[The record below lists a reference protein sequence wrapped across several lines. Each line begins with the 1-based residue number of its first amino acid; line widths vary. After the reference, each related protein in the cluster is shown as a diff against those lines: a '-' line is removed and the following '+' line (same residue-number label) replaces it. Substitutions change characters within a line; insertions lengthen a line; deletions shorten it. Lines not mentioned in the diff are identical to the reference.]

1 MRLSKTV
8 TFVLLFPA
16 ALLAAAC
23 GTAASAP
30 AQPPPS
36 RTATS
41 AGTAAPTGTTAST
54 GTAGSTGTAVSS
66 APPGAAQRRAAAD
79 AKAIL
84 SEFVPPPGA
93 VRLAKQPALPSG
105 SPTMGLNSTAQ
116 ADATGYWRVSGAATA
131 LQAWEKAHIARGF
144 ARQDVIIGPPSWS
157 TLYTLPA
164 VPGVLPQREMNVQFY
179 DSTDG
184 TTVIMAAAM
193 VSWQPPRPAAEVIP
207 ATAVSVTVTPTAGWF
222 GNPAP
227 VTVTSQPAVRR
238 LAAYLD
244 TLPLATAGTDIPCP
258 MGLGQFTL
266 SFRDAGGAAVAQAY
280 GPGACG
286 VLTLRVNGKDKP
298 SLQPPQSFRAT
309 ILKLA
314 GLHWTLS

>member
-1 MRLSKTV
+1 MRLSETV
-8 TFVLLFPA
+8 TFVLLPA
-16 ALLAAAC
+16 ALLTVAC
-23 GTAASAP
+23 GTAVPAP
-30 AQPPPS
+30 AQPPPT

-41 AGTAAPTGTTAST
+41 ADQAAST
-54 GTAGSTGTAVSS
+54 GTAVTAV
-66 APPGAAQRRAAAD
+66 PPGAAQHRAAAD

-84 SEFVPPPGA
+84 SDFVPPPGA
-93 VRLAKQPALPSG
+93 VRLARQPALPSG

-116 ADATGYWRVSGAATA
+116 ADATGYWRASGAPTA

-164 VPGVLPQREMNVQFY
+164 VPGVLPQRELNVQFY
-179 DSTDG
+179 DSGDG

-193 VSWQPPRPAAEVIP
+193 VSWQPPRPAAEVIT
-207 ATAVSVTVTPTAGWF
+207 ATAVRVTITPAGTWPGNPGPATVTTA
-222 GNPAP
+222 A
-227 VTVTSQPAVRR
+227 AVRR

-244 TLPLATAGTDIPCP
+244 TLPVATSGTDVPCP
-258 MGLGQFTL
+258 MGPGQFAL
-266 SFRDAGGAAVAQAY
+266 SFRAADGSVVAQAY

-286 VLTLRVNGKDKP
+286 VLTLRVNGKDEP
-298 SLQPPQSFRAT
+298 SLQPPEDFRAT

-314 GLHWTLS
+314 GLHWRLS